1 MQITNGLTDDAAL
14 AELGFRLARA
24 RLARNLT
31 QQQLA
36 DQAGVSVD
44 TVRRL
49 ERRQSITLTALLR
62 LLRARAA
69 GSWLQYSG
77 IYGIY
82 PPIYW
87 IYGARRRRARPA
99 APAAGYGRWY
109 VKAWDSSYQPRIA
122 AGMTTAVHAA
132 SARRATM
139 RSLQAASDG
148 LMRTPPV
155 DGGQSASR

>member
-14 AELGFRLARA
+14 AELGSRLARA

-62 LLRARAA
+62 LLRALGQLDALDRLLPDELPSPIEQLERERGRRRRAA
-69 GSWLQYSG
+69 GSRG
-77 IYGIY
+77 
-82 PPIYW
+82 
-87 IYGARRRRARPA
+87 RRPQDKPA
-99 APAAGYGRWY
+99 AEPGDWKWGDR
-109 VKAWDSSYQPRIA
+109 
-122 AGMTTAVHAA
+122 
-132 SARRATM
+132 
-139 RSLQAASDG
+139 
-148 LMRTPPV
+148 
-155 DGGQSASR
+155 